1 MIRRP
6 PRSTLFPYT
15 TLFRS
20 RCSIEIFRGMA
31 IGCCGMG
38 NRLGWSARET
48 SPSRSATTLRWP
60 MCLLR
65 LRSHKRGSTSTSAG
79 GLRRRKWF
87 PSPFTNALIPND
99 TKGEA
104 MPDLSGMRFSESHE
118 WVKRDGETAIVG
130 ITEYAQSQLG
140 DVIYLEL
147 PTVGQQLDA
156 GGRLGVIESV
166 KPASDLYSP
175 VGGEVADINQE
186 LKEHPE
192 YVNQDPYGKGWII
205 KLRAIKDNP
214 KLLDQKAYDDF
225 VKGKS
230 PS

>member
-1 MIRRP
+1 GVLKEGQP
-6 PRSTLFPYT
+6 V
-15 TLFRS
+15 
-20 RCSIEIFRGMA
+20 GVV
-31 IGCCGMG
+31 
-38 NRLGWSARET
+38 ARET
-48 SPSRSATTLRWP
+48 SPSPSATTSRWP
-60 MCLLR
+60 TCLPR
-65 LRSHKRGSTSTSAG
+65 WPSHKHGWPSTSAAAP
-79 GLRRRKWF
+79 RRRKWF
-87 PSPFTNALIPND
+87 HSRSTSALIRND
-99 TKGEA
+99 KKGEV

-118 WVKRDGETAIVG
+118 WVKQDGDTATVG

-166 KPASDLYSP
+166 KAASDLYSP
-175 VGGEVADINQE
+175 VGGQVADVNQE
-186 LKEHPE
+186 LTDHPE

-230 PS
+230 HA